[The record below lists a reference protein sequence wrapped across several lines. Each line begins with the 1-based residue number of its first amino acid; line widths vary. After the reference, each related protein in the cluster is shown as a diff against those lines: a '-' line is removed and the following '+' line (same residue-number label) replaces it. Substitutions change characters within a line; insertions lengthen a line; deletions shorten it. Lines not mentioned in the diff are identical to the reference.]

1 MSDFIPELIFKQ
13 VMEAGDEWADRKAAY
28 EALDDNTK
36 SVLADI
42 TSNFLDGSKITKS
55 EAEMR
60 ALASGEYKQHLA
72 SVSAARKAWLKA
84 QVKYDSLKMLADLR
98 RSQES
103 TRRQEMR
110 L

>member
-1 MSDFIPELIFKQ
+1 MLNP
-13 VMEAGDEWADRKAAY
+13 DEIYREVLACGEDWADKKAAY

-36 SVLADI
+36 SVLASI
-42 TSNFLDGSKITKS
+42 TANFLDSGKMTKS

-60 ALASGEYKQHLA
+60 ALASGDHKNYLA
-72 SVSAARKAWLKA
+72 SVSAARKEWLRA

-98 RSQES
+98 RSEES

>member
-1 MSDFIPELIFKQ
+1 MLDAENIYKEVSS
-13 VMEAGDEWADRKAAY
+13 AGEDWADKKAAY

-42 TSNFLDGSKITKS
+42 TSNFMEGKISRT

-60 ALASGEYKQHLA
+60 ALASGDYKIHLA
-72 SVSAARKAWLKA
+72 SVAKARRAWLMA
-84 QVKYDSLKMLADLR
+84 QVKYDSLKMLSELR
-98 RSQES
+98 RSEES
-103 TRRQEMR
+103 TRRAEMK